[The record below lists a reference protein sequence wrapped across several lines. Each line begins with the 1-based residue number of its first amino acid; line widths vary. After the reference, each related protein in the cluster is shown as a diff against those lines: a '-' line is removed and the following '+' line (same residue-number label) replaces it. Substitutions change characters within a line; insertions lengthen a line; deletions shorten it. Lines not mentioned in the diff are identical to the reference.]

1 MNQRKIVVIAFFVV
15 VFGLPV
21 GWYLFLQAFGE
32 NQFALPVLEAAEFAC
47 EEESKTYAIVRL
59 DSVIG
64 RIKPNERQRVIK
76 KLMDIGE
83 VKLVEGNKDSCKW
96 KYEMTLIDHEGM
108 IRGIYDLKREEVD
121 RFMAEV
127 DIYVLNYRNG
137 TSTGK

>member
-1 MNQRKIVVIAFFVV
+1 MNQRKLIVVGFFIL

-32 NQFALPVLEAAEFAC
+32 NKFALPVIEKSEGNC
-47 EEESKTYAIVRL
+47 EEPQGYAVVRL
-59 DSVIG
+59 DSIAANT
-64 RIKPNERQRVIK
+64 KPNERQRVIT
-76 KLMDIGE
+76 KLMNIGE
-83 VKLVEGNKDSCKW
+83 VKLIEGNKDSCKW
-96 KYEMTLIDHEGM
+96 NYEMSLVDHDGM

-121 RFMAEV
+121 RFLAEV